1 MKLSTS
7 QIDKLKPIID
17 LIDAE
22 LEKDQEER
30 LPIILRTTQVRTLKN
45 SLAEYKSNYKRAEW
59 NGRFEMWQR
68 KDHLEINFNV
78 KQVKLQYS
86 IERGVNT
93 PAPDDDKYDIV
104 RPSST
109 VSTAG
114 QGPVKELNDR
124 QITELLLVDNIDEG
138 FFWIPA
144 LSDET
149 KTFLSNMKTADP
161 SALINLLMKRS
172 YKISIPNPSVLR
184 IFK

>member
-1 MKLSTS
+1 MKLSTA

-17 LIDAE
+17 AIEDE
-22 LEKDQEER
+22 LQKDQDDR
-30 LPIILRTTQVRTLKN
+30 QPLLIKTTQVRTLKN
-45 SLAEYKSNYKRAEW
+45 SLAEYKSNFKRAEW

-78 KQVKLQYS
+78 KKVKLQFT
-86 IERGVNT
+86 IERGVNV
-93 PAPDDDKYDIV
+93 PDDPDKYDIV
-104 RPSST
+104 RPAET

-114 QGPVKELNDR
+114 QGPVQELNDR
-124 QITELLLVDNIDEG
+124 QITERLLVENIDEG

-149 KTFLSNMKTADP
+149 RHFLSNMKTADP

-184 IFK
+184 IFR